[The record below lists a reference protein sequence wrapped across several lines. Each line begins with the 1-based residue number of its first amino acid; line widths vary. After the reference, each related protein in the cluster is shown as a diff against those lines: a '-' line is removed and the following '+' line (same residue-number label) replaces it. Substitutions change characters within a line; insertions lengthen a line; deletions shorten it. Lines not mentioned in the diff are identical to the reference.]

1 MPKLTLAAFTACAIR
16 SSLAQDDAPT
26 MNIVDTAI
34 AAGTFT
40 GLTGLV
46 TLAGLGGALSDENAS
61 LTVFA
66 PNDEAL
72 AKLDN
77 ATVAKLTDPLWL
89 PQLQQLLLSHVLVIG
104 AFTSDMVIDGM
115 DAPTASGE
123 SFTVNTDPIR
133 INEDSVVI
141 AADIMATNGVI
152 HVIDNIIASQAVSQ
166 TIADLAVADDN
177 LSTLVAALT
186 AADLVGAI
194 SADGP
199 ITCLAPTNDA
209 FAALP
214 EGTVDSLLLP
224 ENVETLKDILLTHC
238 ISGNILS
245 SMVTSGPI
253 TTLSGNTIEAV
264 VNDDGSITF
273 DGATVITADVVASNG
288 IAHVID
294 KVIVPTSD
302 EAAATTV
309 APTTAAPTTEAAK
322 DDTHDDGDHAHDDGD
337 DIDHSMDGVK
347 DSPPSSA
354 AMYGTAVATAAV
366 SAGFAMLI

>member
-1 MPKLTLAAFTACAIR
+1 
-16 SSLAQDDAPT
+16 
-26 MNIVDTAI
+26 
-34 AAGTFT
+34 
-40 GLTGLV
+40 
-46 TLAGLGGALSDENAS
+46 
-61 LTVFA
+61 
-66 PNDEAL
+66 
-72 AKLDN
+72 
-77 ATVAKLTDPLWL
+77 
-89 PQLQQLLLSHVLVIG
+89 
-104 AFTSDMVIDGM
+104 
-115 DAPTASGE
+115 
-123 SFTVNTDPIR
+123 
-133 INEDSVVI
+133 
-141 AADIMATNGVI
+141 
-152 HVIDNIIASQAVSQ
+152 VSQ
-166 TIADLAVADDN
+166 TIADLAVADAN

-199 ITCLAPTNDA
+199 ITCLGKIMLNNDTVLRRCPCPRTSLTQVSFSRTSFLYTAPTNDA

-264 VNDDGSITF
+264 VNDDGGSITF

-322 DDTHDDGDHAHDDGD
+322 DDTHDDGD

>member
-1 MPKLTLAAFTACAIR
+1 MFMPKLTLAAFTACAIR
-16 SSLAQDDAPT
+16 SSLAQDAPPT

-89 PQLQQLLLSHVLVIG
+89 PQLQQLLLSHVLDIG
-104 AFTSDMVIDGM
+104 AFTSDMVVDGM

-123 SFTVNTDPIR
+123 TFTVNTDPIR

-152 HVIDNIIASQAVSQ
+152 HVINNIITSQAVSQ
-166 TIADLAVADDN
+166 TIVDLMVADDN
-177 LSTLVAALT
+177 LSTLVAAAT

-199 ITCLAPTNDA
+199 ITCLGPTNEA

-224 ENVETLKDILLTHC
+224 ENVDTLKDILLTHC

-309 APTTAAPTTEAAK
+309 APTTTVAPK
-322 DDTHDDGDHAHDDGD
+322 DDTHDDGDHTHDDGD
-337 DIDHSMDGVK
+337 DIAMDGVK

-354 AMYGTAVATAAV
+354 ALYGTAVATAAV